1 MFAYP
6 PAPPAI
12 NSFGGEVSNV
22 EEVRRARVDPCG
34 SLTFFISKKENRV
47 YVKYIDLSGLPVIDL
62 KKNKK
67 GDYLDILNS
76 IVAILTV
83 ASCLSAAFNYVVIRP
98 LQHAIDLNSDVLHEL
113 KREIERSVADRRA
126 LDVRVAALEEAHKIN
141 SKRLDEICSTLS
153 ENSKK

>member
-1 MFAYP
+1 MALP
-6 PAPPAI
+6 I
-12 NSFGGEVSNV
+12 I
-22 EEVRRARVDPCG
+22 
-34 SLTFFISKKENRV
+34 FIF
-47 YVKYIDLSGLPVIDL
+47 
-62 KKNKK
+62 KK

-153 ENSKK
+153 EKSKR

>member
-1 MFAYP
+1 MSSGTPY
-6 PAPPAI
+6 
-12 NSFGGEVSNV
+12 
-22 EEVRRARVDPCG
+22 
-34 SLTFFISKKENRV
+34 
-47 YVKYIDLSGLPVIDL
+47 YIYIYI
-62 KKNKK
+62 KK

-113 KREIERSVADRRA
+113 KIEIERSVADRRA

-141 SKRLDEICSTLS
+141 SKRLDEICFTLS
-153 ENSKK
+153 EKSKR

>member
-12 NSFGGEVSNV
+12 NSFCGEVNDV

-34 SLTFFISKKENRV
+34 SLTFFISKR
-47 YVKYIDLSGLPVIDL
+47 
-62 KKNKK
+62 NKK

-76 IVAILTV
+76 IVSILTV

-153 ENSKK
+153 EKSKK

>member
-1 MFAYP
+1 MALLLS
-6 PAPPAI
+6 
-12 NSFGGEVSNV
+12 SF
-22 EEVRRARVDPCG
+22 
-34 SLTFFISKKENRV
+34 LKKENRI
-47 YVKYIDLSGLPVIDL
+47 YVKYIDLSGLPVIEVYDKAKGQEESL
-62 KKNKK
+62 NASGTPYYMYIKK

-113 KREIERSVADRRA
+113 KREIERSVVDRRA

-153 ENSKK
+153 EKSKR